1 LTRARRALNGTGC
14 DTIDAMAAFASID
27 DRLRHWIARHRRVF
41 ALTGAGCS
49 TASGIPDYRD
59 HEGEWK
65 RRPPVMIQAFRTQD
79 AVYRRYWARAY
90 AGWPRF
96 TAAAPNAAHRAFAA
110 WEAAGTL
117 FQLVTQNVDRLHQR
131 AGSAVIDLH
140 GRLDVVACLGCG
152 ERTSRAVTQEAM
164 AAVNPH
170 WGAEAATAPDGD
182 ADVEAAAVAS
192 FAAPRCERCGGLL
205 KPDVVFFG
213 ENVPRD
219 RYEQA
224 CEALAGADALLV
236 AGSSLM
242 VYSGFRFV
250 RLAHEAGLPI
260 AIVNRGRT
268 RGDDFA
274 ALKIEGDLSSTLTEA
289 VGLGCRDS

>member
-1 LTRARRALNGTGC
+1 MATL
-14 DTIDAMAAFASID
+14 DAVD
-27 DRLRHWIARHRRVF
+27 DRLRRWIAHHRRVF

-59 HEGEWK
+59 DQGEWK
-65 RRPPVMIQAFRTQD
+65 RRPPVMIQAFRTQE

-96 TAAAPNAAHRAFAA
+96 TSAVPNDAHRAFAA
-110 WEAAGTL
+110 WEGADSL
-117 FQLVTQNVDRLHQR
+117 LQLVTQNVDRLHQR
-131 AGSAVIDLH
+131 AGSRTVLDLH
-140 GRLDVVACLGCG
+140 GRLDVVVCLGCG
-152 ERTSRAVTQEAM
+152 ERTGRADLQTTI
-164 AAVNPH
+164 AAANAS
-170 WGAEAATAPDGD
+170 WRAEAALAPDGD
-182 ADVEAAAVAS
+182 ADVDGAIIES
-192 FAAPRCERCGGLL
+192 FTAPRCERCGDLL

-213 ENVPRD
+213 ENVPGEH
-219 RYEQA
+219 YAHA
-224 CEALAGADALLV
+224 CQALAGADAMLV

-268 RGDDFA
+268 RGDNLA
-274 ALKIEGDLSSTLTEA
+274 ELKIERDVGSTLIDA
-289 VGLGCRDS
+289 VGALTG

>member
-1 LTRARRALNGTGC
+1 MAPPTLDALQE
-14 DTIDAMAAFASID
+14 
-27 DRLRHWIARHRRVF
+27 WIARHRRVF

-59 HEGEWK
+59 EQGEWK

-79 AVYRRYWARAY
+79 AVYQRYWARAY

-96 TAAAPNAAHRAFAA
+96 TSAAPGAAHRAFAV

-117 FQLVTQNVDRLHQR
+117 SAVVTQNVDRLHQR
-131 AGSAVIDLH
+131 AGSRAVIDLH
-140 GRLDVVACLGCG
+140 GRLDVVVCLSCSHRLTREELQAAMAQANPGW
-152 ERTSRAVTQEAM
+152 RAVTVA
-164 AAVNPH
+164 
-170 WGAEAATAPDGD
+170 APDGD
-182 ADVEAAAVAS
+182 ADIDAEAIAS
-192 FAAPRCERCGGLL
+192 FTVPRCEGCGGQL

-213 ENVPRD
+213 ENVPAERVAD
-219 RYEQA
+219 ARA
-224 CEALAGADALLV
+224 ALAEADALLV

-250 RLAHEAGLPI
+250 RQAHEAGLPI

-268 RGDDFA
+268 RGDEFA
-274 ALKIEGDLSSTLTEA
+274 EIKAEADVGEVLSA
-289 VGLGCRDS
+289 VFPEEI

>member
-1 LTRARRALNGTGC
+1 M
-14 DTIDAMAAFASID
+14 DY
-27 DRLRHWIARHRRVF
+27 RLQDWIARHHRVF

-59 HEGEWK
+59 EQGEWK
-65 RRPPVMIQAFRTQD
+65 RRPPVMIQAFRTSD
-79 AVYRRYWARAY
+79 VVYRRYWARAF

-96 TAAAPNAAHRAFAA
+96 SSVAPGSAHRAFAS

-117 FQLVTQNVDRLHQR
+117 HQLVTQNVDRLHQQ
-131 AGSAVIDLH
+131 AGSRAVIDLH
-140 GRLDVVACLGCG
+140 GRLDVVGCLGCG
-152 ERTSRAVTQEAM
+152 ARSGRAALQASI
-164 AAVNPH
+164 ALDNPD
-170 WGAEAATAPDGD
+170 WLAEAVTAPDGD
-182 ADVEAAAVAS
+182 ADIADAVIES
-192 FAAPRCERCGGLL
+192 FTPPRCTLCGGLL

-213 ENVPRD
+213 ENVPVD
-219 RYEQA
+219 RVAQA
-224 CEALAGADALLV
+224 REALAGADALLV

-268 RGDDFA
+268 RADDLA
-274 ALKIEGDLSSTLTEA
+274 ELKIAGDVGETLTYA
-289 VGLGCRDS
+289 LSDDNLKLQT

>member
-1 LTRARRALNGTGC
+1 
-14 DTIDAMAAFASID
+14 MATNDPAD
-27 DRLRHWIARHRRVF
+27 DRLRSWITRHRRVF

-59 HEGEWK
+59 ERGEWK
-65 RRPPVMIQAFRTQD
+65 RRPPVMIQAFRTQE

-96 TAAAPNAAHRAFAA
+96 TSAAPAEAHRAFAV
-110 WEAAGTL
+110 WEGAGTL
-117 FQLVTQNVDRLHQR
+117 VQLVTQNVDRLHQR
-131 AGSAVIDLH
+131 AGSRVVIDLH
-140 GRLDVVACLGCG
+140 GRLDVIVCLGCG
-152 ERTSRAVTQEAM
+152 QRISRAELQNTI
-164 AAVNPH
+164 AVANAS
-170 WGAEAATAPDGD
+170 WRAEAATAPDGD
-182 ADVEAAAVAS
+182 ADVDDAS
-192 FAAPRCERCGGLL
+192 VESFVAPRCEHCGGLL

-213 ENVPRD
+213 ENVPGP
-219 RYEQA
+219 RYA
-224 CEALAGADALLV
+224 DAREALAGADAMLV

-268 RGDDFA
+268 RGDDLA
-274 ALKIEGDLSSTLTEA
+274 ELKIEADVGAALMDA
-289 VGLGCRDS
+289 VGALA